1 MNNNKDDEM
10 LEQLKLNIA
19 AYKFKEEEKQK
30 INTLENKE
38 KRGAF
43 YMKKKIIAT
52 ACACLV
58 LVSGIVAAKAIKK
71 SKNSDRGLGNGVDTA
86 VDNGYIAN
94 PEMNFINFD
103 DEGTEI
109 KIENFVMD
117 DLNLS
122 VKFSLKFAESIE
134 SVVDLKKVYDIE
146 LNDLIVRDEENRI
159 IFDGNSIEAFEK
171 YCKENNLD
179 YKYGECNE
187 NYMNCG
193 LNWFIEEKNENII
206 TLMYNIHSDKFPK
219 SKKLYFSFKTITLH
233 TLPLEQP
240 IKYELE
246 GAWEVEVD
254 VPEKMYNR
262 TTEYYK
268 VISCDN
274 KEFDIY
280 NAIATDTGFEIGVIM
295 PTDNKDE
302 SIINRTASYI
312 EIENGDRF
320 NFSLSL
326 SRKAKNDFLEENKYD
341 FYETFSMTKYD
352 ATDKLKI
359 VLNYYGKPVTI
370 ELEKVK

>member
-1 MNNNKDDEM
+1 MNNNEFDEM

-19 AYKFKEEEKQK
+19 AYKFKEEQK
-30 INTLENKE
+30 LNTLENKE
-38 KRGAF
+38 KGRVN
-43 YMKKKIIAT
+43 YMKKRIIAT

-58 LVSGIVAAKAIKK
+58 LVSGIVAATAMKK
-71 SKNSDRGLGNGVDTA
+71 SKSSDRGLGEGVDTA
-86 VDNGYIAN
+86 VENGYIAN
-94 PEMNFINFD
+94 PEMDFVKFD
-103 DEGTEI
+103 DKGTEI

-122 VKFSLKFAESIE
+122 VKFSLKFTESIE

-159 IFDGNSIEAFEK
+159 IFNEYSIEAFEK

-179 YKYGECNE
+179 YKYGEFDE

-193 LNWFIEEKNENII
+193 LNWFIEEKNQNII

-233 TLPLEQP
+233 ALPLEQP
-240 IKYELE
+240 TKYELE
-246 GAWEVEVD
+246 GAWNVEVD

-280 NAIATDTGFEIGVIM
+280 TAIATDTGFEIGVIM
-295 PTDNKDE
+295 PHKNKSK
-302 SIINRTASYI
+302 SIISRRESYI
-312 EIENGDRF
+312 ENENGDKF

-326 SRKAKNDFLEENKYD
+326 SRKAKNDILEENKYD
-341 FYETFSMTKYD
+341 FYETFNMTKYD
-352 ATDKLKI
+352 ITDKLKI
-359 VLNYYGKPVTI
+359 VLKYYGKPVTI
-370 ELEKVK
+370 ELERIK